1 MNSIN
6 KKDLIL
12 EDIEKKF
19 IIRDVYE
26 IKWSDEEFA
35 NNMKKFYGTRLP
47 NTSKKIESSGIGPFL
62 LILISDP
69 NPKLER
75 RMLDDMNEVE
85 INTNVYNSC
94 FSLIWIT

>member
-26 IKWSDEEFA
+26 IKWSEEEFDQ
-35 NNMKKFYGTRLP
+35 KTTGSP
-47 NTSKKIESSGIGPFL
+47 I
-62 LILISDP
+62 
-69 NPKLER
+69 R
-75 RMLDDMNEVE
+75 RTGYECWLRNLA
-85 INTNVYNSC
+85 IALGNAP
-94 FSLIWIT
+94 II